1 MPATELITG
10 MGELVNHIRE
20 LEEENKK
27 LKEGTL
33 LKFQEV
39 EIADLKEEIKE
50 LREENKKLKI
60 PDGVVRAFKGLVVNW
75 WEDEEKYYRENFHM
89 KEKYDGDP
97 GNIPTKYL
105 SDCNYTDLR
114 ILDDWIVGGKYEKYE
129 IEESEEED
137 SESEEE
143 SDDEELSKYEKDDSG
158 WDRAYGYTIKDG
170 EYRINISGGGD
181 HWEDYVITKNGC
193 FIHNKEGKKKVFT
206 FVSCPEGNY
215 IKVWDTPH
223 MEGGL
228 VLDEGESDMY
238 EMVKECYEEEI
249 MNYDS
254 ESEEESD
261 DEDLTGPES
270 DKP

>member
-1 MPATELITG
+1 MVATELITG
-10 MGELVNHIRE
+10 MEELVNHIRE
-20 LEEENKK
+20 LEAENKK
-27 LKEGTL
+27 LKKRIEEDHKAVPTFL
-33 LKFQEV
+33 IQ
-39 EIADLKEEIKE
+39 DMYHDTKEENEKLFHKADNWE
-50 LREENKKLKI
+50 LKYHTLRNQLNLSSES
-60 PDGVVRAFKGLVVNW
+60 
-75 WEDEEKYYRENFHM
+75 DEE
-89 KEKYDGDP
+89 D
-97 GNIPTKYL
+97 
-105 SDCNYTDLR
+105 
-114 ILDDWIVGGKYEKYE
+114 
-129 IEESEEED
+129 
-137 SESEEE
+137 

-158 WDRAYGYTIKDG
+158 WVWAYGYTIKDG

-206 FVSCPEGNY
+206 FVSCPEGKY

-228 VLDEGESDMY
+228 VLDEGESDIY

-261 DEDLTGPES
+261 DEEITEPES